1 MCFDYAIYQSS
12 LYVYAIRGK
21 MSGHELHSTDVRNF
35 DNSYNDA
42 HAVGISHFLEIGEF
56 CPNIV
61 EYIAHEDTIS

>member
-1 MCFDYAIYQSS
+1 
-12 LYVYAIRGK
+12 

-61 EYIAHEDTIS
+61 EYIAHEDTISWIYVTLISMYFIRL